1 MSNVPDDLRYTKT
14 HEWVRVEED
23 GSVTVGITD
32 HAQQQLG
39 DLVYVELPDSGR
51 TTLNGEEIAVVE
63 SVKAASD
70 IYSPIGGDVSEVNE
84 RLADTP
90 ELVNSDPYGDGW
102 LFRLTPSDSAE
113 VDDLLEPDAYT
124 EIAESEDD

>member
-23 GSVTVGITD
+23 GAVTVGITD

-51 TTLNGEEIAVVE
+51 TTSSGEEIAVVE

-70 IYSPIGGDVSEVNE
+70 IYSPIGGEVSEVNE

-113 VDDLLEPDAYT
+113 IDDLLEPDAYA
-124 EIAESEDD
+124 EIAESEED